1 MSTTSE
7 TDLRALAD
15 EELVDA
21 VRGGSQDAYAVLWS
35 RHSGAGRGAARRVTS
50 SFDPD
55 DLVQE
60 SFLRILRAIQSGKG
74 PTGPFRPYLYQ
85 TIRSVAITWSHAPD
99 PIAVDQVPEV
109 VDPVDM
115 ADVVVEGSVTVTA
128 FKALPARWQAVL
140 WYTEVEGMDAREV
153 APLLG
158 LSAGSVSALAY
169 RAREGLRRSWLQAHV
184 NTAAV
189 SDECR
194 WAAEQM
200 GDFNRGSLSARN
212 KDRFEEHLTGCLSC
226 SILVDE
232 VDQVASRLGLLL
244 VPLVLGVPAVLGG
257 TSAALGGAG
266 FVPAKGVFIDPTADL
281 ALGAAGAPGGATA
294 GGSGDGAVGEPTGSG
309 GSAGS
314 ASAGAAGAGAVGAA
328 TTSGLSGG
336 AILAL
341 VTAGVAVAVGAVAV
355 AQPWGATP
363 PVVAEHSGPQTS
375 ADGAS
380 QAPSADGLALV
391 PGADPTDPTTVPDE
405 ILPETAPAAGQDD
418 DSAADQPS
426 RAAGT
431 GRATNPVRPAP
442 DPAAPAVVP
451 PVEPADPPSEPV
463 DPPVDPG
470 PPVTPPVDPEP
481 PVDPPVDPE
490 PPVDPVDPAPAAPT
504 LVAPPAGELVF
515 LPELTGTG
523 EPGAIVTVSATS
535 RGTSAVVASAD
546 VAPDGTWRATP
557 SGSATVWETLTVTQ
571 ERNGTTSEATT
582 VPGPF
587 TFLLPTILAPADGG
601 SIPWA
606 PSVTVR
612 IDGRAGLTTE
622 AFLDGRST
630 GNLHTMPGRPIDLV
644 ASGLGPGQ
652 HTLGLRY
659 VDRETGAV
667 GPVVTSTFTIDQ
679 PPS

>member
-60 SFLRILRAIQSGKG
+60 SFLRILRAIQAGKG

-109 VDPVDM
+109 ADPVDM

-200 GDFNRGSLSARN
+200 GDYNRGALSARN

-266 FVPAKGVFIDPTADL
+266 YVPAKGVFIDPTADL
-281 ALGAAGAPGGATA
+281 ALGAAGTQGGGPS
-294 GGSGDGAVGEPTGSG
+294 GGSGGGAGGE
-309 GSAGS
+309 SAGS
-314 ASAGAAGAGAVGAA
+314 VGGSSAGGAGAGAGS
-328 TTSGLSGG
+328 TSGLSGG

-341 VTAGVAVAVGAVAV
+341 VTAGVAVVVGAVAV

-363 PVVAEHSGPQTS
+363 PVVAEHSGPGPQTS

-380 QAPSADGLALV
+380 QAPSADELALV
-391 PGADPTDPTTVPDE
+391 PGGDPTDPTAVPDAVV
-405 ILPETAPAAGQDD
+405 PEPAPATGQDEGTT
-418 DSAADQPS
+418 ADQPS
-426 RAAGT
+426 RGAGT
-431 GRATNPVRPAP
+431 GRATTSVLPAP
-442 DPAAPAVVP
+442 GPAAPPAAPPVDV
-451 PVEPADPPSEPV
+451 PVEPGN
-463 DPPVDPG
+463 PPVDPG
-470 PPVTPPVDPEP
+470 LPVDPELPVDPVDPEP
-481 PVDPPVDPE
+481 PVDPE
-490 PPVDPVDPAPAAPT
+490 LAAPT

-515 LPELTGTG
+515 LPELSGTG

-535 RGTSAVVASAD
+535 HGTSAVVAGAD

-557 SGSATVWETLTVTQ
+557 SGSATVWETLVVTQ
-571 ERNGTTSEATT
+571 ERNGTTSEATN

-587 TFLLPTILAPADGG
+587 TFLLPTILAPTDGG

-630 GNLHTMPGRPIDLV
+630 GNPHVMTGRPIDLV

-659 VDRETGAV
+659 VDRATGAV

>member
-7 TDLRALAD
+7 TDLQALAD

-60 SFLRILRAIQSGKG
+60 SFLRILRAIQAGNG

-85 TIRSVAITWSHAPD
+85 TVRSVAITWSHAPD
-99 PIAVDQVPEV
+99 PLVVDQVPEV

-184 NTAAV
+184 NMAAV
-189 SDECR
+189 PDECR

-200 GDFNRGSLSARN
+200 GDYNRGALSARN

-266 FVPAKGVFIDPTADL
+266 LVPAKGVFIDPTAEVV
-281 ALGAAGAPGGATA
+281 LGGTGAEGAGAGAGTGGGA
-294 GGSGDGAVGEPTGSG
+294 GGS
-309 GSAGS
+309 SAGAGAG
-314 ASAGAAGAGAVGAA
+314 ASAGAASAGAAAA
-328 TTSGLSGG
+328 TTSGFSGG

-355 AQPWGATP
+355 AQPWDSAQ
-363 PVVAEHSGPQTS
+363 PVVAEQSGSGSQTS

-380 QAPSADGLALV
+380 QAPPAEGIALV
-391 PGADPTDPTTVPDE
+391 PGTDPTDPTTVPDAVGPDE
-405 ILPETAPAAGQDD
+405 APARSAGE
-418 DSAADQPS
+418 AD
-426 RAAGT
+426 T
-431 GRATNPVRPAP
+431 GRSVGAGPSAQTF
-442 DPAAPAVVP
+442 AAPASSSAT
-451 PVEPADPPSEPV
+451 PVQPTVPV
-463 DPPVDPG
+463 DPPVDSA
-470 PPVTPPVDPEP
+470 PVDPTPVDPAPPVDPTPVDPAP

-490 PPVDPVDPAPAAPT
+490 LAPPTV
-504 LVAPPAGELVF
+504 VAPPAGELVY
-515 LPELTGTG
+515 LPELSGTG
-523 EPGAIVTVSATS
+523 EPGATVTVTA
-535 RGTSAVVASAD
+535 GGQGASAVVASAD

-557 SGSATVWETLTVTQ
+557 SGSTSVWETLTVTQ
-571 ERNGTTSEATT
+571 ERNGTTSEATS

-587 TFLLPTILAPADGG
+587 TFLLPSILAPVDGG
-601 SIPWA
+601 VVAWA
-606 PSVTVR
+606 PSITVR

-630 GNLHTMPGRPIDLV
+630 GNPHPMTGKPIDLV
-644 ASGLGPGQ
+644 ASGLAPGQ

-659 VDRETGAV
+659 VDRATGAA
-667 GPVVTSTFTIDQ
+667 GPIVSSSFTIGQ